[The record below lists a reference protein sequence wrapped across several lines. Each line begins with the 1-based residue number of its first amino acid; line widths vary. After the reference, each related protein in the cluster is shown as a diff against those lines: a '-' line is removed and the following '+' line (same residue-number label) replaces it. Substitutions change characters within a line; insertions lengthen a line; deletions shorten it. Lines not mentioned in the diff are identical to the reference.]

1 MGSSC
6 ASQPRSDPREQ
17 GQPSVRAVSGQAG
30 GELLRDDRIHGPPDC
45 ERGPDVGLGHPP
57 GTQRAQLVL
66 VETEQ
71 RVAAACSQRAMQAPL
86 EADAIGV
93 GERVEEAAEDGGRSD
108 GLASS

>member
-1 MGSSC
+1 M
-6 ASQPRSDPREQ
+6 
-17 GQPSVRAVSGQAG
+17 RAVSRHFG
-30 GELLRDDRIHGPPDC
+30 GEPFRDDRVHRPPRR
-45 ERGPDVGLGHPP
+45 EGGPDVGLGHPP